1 MSLRR
6 AVEAHIKFCLDPHFV
21 TSRYQV
27 VESLRL
33 VDRPIPSIIIVAG
46 AARPALPDLPASYD
60 NWSIPVTVVV
70 NSLIDDTTV
79 DQHNEVSYTLGQV
92 LATKAS
98 RFYSTVQGLYV
109 YDIIRGSQGQEN
121 EGRKMIAVHNYEAM
135 VNYSP
140 NPSLDPPA

>member
-6 AVEAHIKFCLDPHFV
+6 AVESHIKFCLDPYF
-21 TSRYQV
+21 TNSKYQV

-33 VDRPIPSIIIVAG
+33 KDRPLPSIVIVAG
-46 AARPALPDLPASYD
+46 AGKPALPELPASYD
-60 NWSIPVTVVV
+60 NWSVPVTGVV
-70 NSLIDDTTV
+70 NSSIDDTTV

-92 LATKAS
+92 LATKAC
-98 RFYSTVQGLYV
+98 RFHSTVQGLYV

-140 NPSLDPPA
+140 TPSLDPPA